1 MKKIL
6 NTVLLAFLISFNLSA
21 QDVVELTDDEIRNI
35 EINELLELVKTNKS
49 IFLNEDNKR
58 LNSFITKVSDR
69 QALLDD
75 AKTKLAN
82 EIDRNINLEASFEQN
97 EKTLAELEEK
107 LEIKVGVLGE
117 LFGVTRQYAGE
128 LLAAS
133 ENSVVFYEF
142 PNRPEV
148 LKDIGQE
155 KVHNLDQLE
164 NLWISYFDEIVA
176 GSEIKNFEATITA
189 PNGENIVGEVTRY
202 GLFSA
207 SYDGK
212 FVKPVSSLNSF
223 QLLAKQPENT
233 FTKTLSKHK
242 RADEYT
248 NVSIDPTRGFLLSL
262 YLDKANWFERIAQG
276 KSIGFVIIFIG
287 FIGLAFSIF
296 KIIKLRE
303 YSNEVLNDKADNIPS
318 QMESLIKDGASR
330 ESKENI
336 IDEFIINYS
345 GKIEWGN
352 NWVKFF
358 AAVAPLL
365 GLLGTVIGMIETF
378 QAITLFGTGDPKL
391 MAGGISQ
398 ALVTTMLGLIA
409 AVPLLFVHNILD
421 SRSRAISQIYEE
433 QAIGLLALVS
443 IKR

>member
-1 MKKIL
+1 MNKIL

-82 EIDRNINLEASFEQN
+82 EIDRNIDLEASFEQN

-296 KIIKLRE
+296 KITKLRE
-303 YSNEVLNDKADNIPS
+303 YSNEVLNDKTDNIPS
-318 QMESLIKDGASR
+318 KMESLIKDGASR

-345 GKIEWGN
+345 SKIEWGN

-378 QAITLFGTGDPKL
+378 QAITLFGTGDPKQ

-398 ALVTTMLGLIA
+398 ALVTTMLGLIVA
-409 AVPLLFVHNILD
+409 APLLGMYTYLSEKTESIVQVLEEKASYILSKD
-421 SRSRAISQIYEE
+421 
-433 QAIGLLALVS
+433 
-443 IKR
+443 

>member
-6 NTVLLAFLISFNLSA
+6 NISLLAFLISFNLSA

-176 GSEIKNFEATITA
+176 GSEIKNFEATITS

-212 FVKPVSSLNSF
+212 FVKPVSSLDSF
-223 QLLAKQPENT
+223 QLLAKQPEKT

-242 RADEYT
+242 RADDYT
-248 NVSIDPTRGFLLSL
+248 NLAIDPTRGFLLSL

-296 KIIKLRE
+296 KIIRLRE
-303 YSNEVLNDKADNIPS
+303 YSNEVLNNKSDNIPS
-318 QMESLIKDGASR
+318 QMESLIKDGTSR

-378 QAITLFGTGDPKL
+378 QAITLFGTGDPKQ

-398 ALVTTMLGLIA
+398 ALVTTMLGLIVA
-409 AVPLLFVHNILD
+409 APLLGMYTYLSEKTESIVQVLEEKASYILSKD
-421 SRSRAISQIYEE
+421 
-433 QAIGLLALVS
+433 
-443 IKR
+443 

>member
-1 MKKIL
+1 MKNFKLLNLLIL
-6 NTVLLAFLISFNLSA
+6 VVSFNIIA
-21 QDVVELTDDEIRNI
+21 QEPVELTDDEIRTN
-35 EINELLELVKTNKS
+35 EINELLELVKKNKS
-49 IFLNEDNKR
+49 IYLNEDNQR
-58 LNSFITKVSDR
+58 LNTFINRVAERK
-69 QALLDD
+69 ALLAD
-75 AKTKLAN
+75 AKRKLEN
-82 EIDRNINLEASFEQN
+82 EKKRNISLEASFEEN
-97 EKTLAELEEK
+97 EKLLADLEEK
-107 LEIKVGVLGE
+107 LEIKIGVLGE

-128 LLAAS
+128 LLASS

-142 PNRPEV
+142 PSRPEI

-155 KVHNLDQLE
+155 QVHSLEQLE

-176 GSEIKNFEATITA
+176 GSEIKSFEANITN
-189 PNGENIVGEVTRY
+189 PNGENLTGNVTRY

-223 QLLAKQPENT
+223 QLLAKQPEST
-233 FTKTLSKHK
+233 YTRTLNRHARS
-242 RADEYT
+242 DEYA
-248 NVSIDPTRGFLLSL
+248 NLSIDPTRGFLLSL

-276 KSIGFVIIFIG
+276 KSIGFVIILVG
-287 FIGLAFSIF
+287 LLGLAFSIF
-296 KIIKLRE
+296 KILKLRE
-303 YSNEVLNDKADNIPS
+303 YSNEVNANSENSIPS
-318 QMESLIKDGASR
+318 HMENLITPGASR
-330 ESKENI
+330 ETKENL

-378 QAITLFGTGDPKL
+378 QAITLFGTGDPKQ

-398 ALVTTMLGLIA
+398 ALVTTMLGLIVA
-409 AVPLLFVHNILD
+409 APLLGMYTYLSEKTESIVQIL
-421 SRSRAISQIYEE
+421 EE
-433 QAIGLLALVS
+433 KASYILS
-443 IKR
+443 KD

>member
-296 KIIKLRE
+296 KITKLRE

-318 QMESLIKDGASR
+318 KMESLIKDGASR

-345 GKIEWGN
+345 SKIEWGN

-378 QAITLFGTGDPKL
+378 QAITLFGTGDPKQ

-398 ALVTTMLGLIA
+398 ALVTTMLGLIVA
-409 AVPLLFVHNILD
+409 APLLGMYTYLSEKTESIVQVLEEKASYILSKD
-421 SRSRAISQIYEE
+421 
-433 QAIGLLALVS
+433 
-443 IKR
+443 

>member
-21 QDVVELTDDEIRNI
+21 QDLVELTDDEIRNI

-75 AKTKLAN
+75 AKIKLAN

-296 KIIKLRE
+296 KIIRLRE
-303 YSNEVLNDKADNIPS
+303 YSNEVLNNKSDNIPS
-318 QMESLIKDGASR
+318 QMESLIKDSASR

-345 GKIEWGN
+345 SKIEWGN

-378 QAITLFGTGDPKL
+378 QAITLFGTGDPKQ

-398 ALVTTMLGLIA
+398 ALVTTMLGLIVA
-409 AVPLLFVHNILD
+409 APLLGMYTYLSEKTESIVQVLEEKASYILSKD
-421 SRSRAISQIYEE
+421 
-433 QAIGLLALVS
+433 
-443 IKR
+443 

>member
-296 KIIKLRE
+296 KIVKLRE

-345 GKIEWGN
+345 SKIEWGN

-378 QAITLFGTGDPKL
+378 QAITLFGTGDPKQ

-398 ALVTTMLGLIA
+398 ALVTTMLGLIVA
-409 AVPLLFVHNILD
+409 APLLGMYTYLSEKTESIVQVLEEKASYILSKD
-421 SRSRAISQIYEE
+421 
-433 QAIGLLALVS
+433 
-443 IKR
+443 